1 MKKYIICIVILSIC
15 LVAALAL
22 AVYVE
27 NDRTDTIHNQGREML
42 NYLECNNHQADMS
55 NYVIEHYDDIFALCN
70 EVLQNYDS
78 IIYKDEFGRGTMEI
92 NLYKDMLDKYN
103 LSYFYDYD
111 YTKTYRNIWFDED
124 EILFWYDHID
134 FYTDSDNIKDDYC
147 VFSFYVKDGNITISP
162 YDYAP
167 YQTGY

>member
-27 NDRTDTIHNQGREML
+27 NDRTDTIRNQGREML

-55 NYVIEHYDDIFALCN
+55 NYVIEHYDDILTLCN

-78 IIYKDEFGRGTMEI
+78 IIYKDEFGRGRMDG

-111 YTKTYRNIWFDED
+111 DTKTYRTIWFNED
-124 EILFWYDHID
+124 EILFWYDYID
-134 FYTDSDNIKDDYC
+134 FYTDPDNIKVDYC
-147 VFSFYVKDGNITISP
+147 VFSFYVKDGSITISP
-162 YDYAP
+162 YDYGP